1 MKKIYSFFS
10 ALLVGTACLFAQ
22 TAPDGYIAKGAFTES
37 FTDASTVSKMGWGW
51 GWQAG
56 DPSKSYKT
64 GKSYPVNGQYIL
76 YSDAYAAKDQT
87 TPTLLITP
95 LLKGNISFKVS
106 ARVAYSPELSNLTDK
121 KSFVRLYAGHM
132 DGDALVWDDEP
143 FFTHTITELPTNIT
157 TDADYWTTC
166 NTSVDDYQF
175 IGIQLSYIC
184 FDELTADD
192 YCLPIK
198 HVMTPTAVASEWN
211 SSNNPLY
218 GDAEGKT
225 TWTGSVTVQ
234 NNGDLPFADGEAVLT
249 ITSSNTSVTTTTFTS
264 FTIPDAIPAG
274 ESKTYDIS
282 VPLQLVDL
290 TKDGYTAIKFTSNLD
305 NFNASLP
312 YKQSAWFDVKAY
324 APKLTV
330 RNASNSDVTSYAT
343 ALGLVEAPASTT
355 FTLKNDG
362 GSPLVLKSI
371 TSATMSN
378 LAFTCEGAE
387 GNIFPLTIERGTDT
401 TITMTFGNTGGQSGT
416 LVFTYGNNYDTTKYT
431 LESKEVSAVV
441 ADPALYLEQFGAT
454 LPQGWVNEE
463 GSNWSISS
471 TSTNYYMTNSQ
482 QGAPGKYL
490 ISPKLRFE
498 EGQTLAIMAQR
509 KGSSGSSLRVL
520 TSTDRLNWTLAL
532 EKTTWTK
539 SYSGSL
545 NTSYTELVAVPMPEG
560 DVYVAFEAG
569 YSIIDYVLGGTKVAV
584 EDDIYTTISG
594 ADNAMVNYPYEL
606 GVELQNLTERV
617 YNEKTLVLEL
627 LNGSEVVATDTIDAM
642 MGALENISGLKLT
655 FTPHAANDDAVLTL
669 NINKAGT
676 TILSLKK
683 NIRIAEEVYFTDIQT
698 GEVVT
703 SNSNSNI
710 PLRTNYKNSK
720 SEFILPAK
728 KFKEFT
734 KDTALTSITFFYRNT
749 SKNITADSVRILLQ
763 NTTDSTIG
771 STLTFT
777 EEKDMTKV
785 VSLTK
790 YAFAMAANSSSF
802 VELTFSFSEPF
813 VYTGKNLRVMMVSEK
828 QDVYGSTS
836 WASETVS
843 DSVAIY
849 KSNDTYDK
857 YNEKATGTL
866 QKVLPIIKFGY
877 KASTPTISGNVNL
890 KSGNNAG
897 RTITAKSGDV
907 LYQTTTDASGNYSL
921 EIMQVTRLYDIYL
934 DDECK
939 AQNISVEAGNT
950 VVNITDIVTN
960 CEQTMLNAP
969 AATKH
974 IINGMLIIQRGDKLY
989 NANGQVLK

>member
-10 ALLVGTACLFAQ
+10 ALMIGTACLFAQ
-22 TAPDGYIAKGAFTES
+22 TVPDGYIAKGAFTES
-37 FTDASTVSKMGWGW
+37 FTNASTVSAMGWGW
-51 GWQAG
+51 GWQNG
-56 DPSKSYKT
+56 DPSKTYDT
-64 GKSYPVNGQYIL
+64 GTNYPVNGKYIRCT
-76 YSDAYAAKDQT
+76 SAYAATDQT

-106 ARVAYSPELSNLTDK
+106 AKLYYSPTLSNLTGG

-132 DGDALVWDDEP
+132 EGDKLVWDEYP
-143 FFTHTITELPTNIT
+143 FFTDSITKLPTSTETN
-157 TDADYWTTC
+157 ADYWTTC
-166 NTSVDDYQF
+166 NTQVDDYQF

-198 HVMTPTAVASEWN
+198 HVMTPTAVASEWTD
-211 SSNNPLY
+211 NNPLY

-234 NNGDLPFADGEAVLT
+234 NDGDLHFAKGEAVLN
-249 ITSSNTSVTTTTFTS
+249 ITSTSSTVSTTTVTS
-264 FTIPDAIPAG
+264 FTIPDSIAPG

-282 VPLQLVDL
+282 VPLQLTDL
-290 TKDGYTAIKFTSNLD
+290 SKEGRTAMKFTSNLD

-312 YKQSAWFDVKAY
+312 YKQSDWFKIKAY
-324 APKLTV
+324 APTLKV
-330 RNASNSDVTSYAT
+330 SNASNSDITSSAT
-343 ALGLVEAPASTT
+343 DLGLVKAPASTT

-387 GNIFPLTIERGTDT
+387 GSIFPLTIEKGTDT
-401 TITMTFGNTGGQSGT
+401 TITMTFGNMGGQSGT

-471 TSTNYYMTNSQ
+471 TSTNYYMANSQ

-490 ISPKLRFE
+490 ISPKLHFE
-498 EGQTLAIMAQR
+498 AEQTLAIMAQR
-509 KGSSGSSLRVL
+509 RTSSGSSLRVL
-520 TSTDRLNWTLAL
+520 TSTDRVNWTLVL

-627 LNGSEVVATDTIDAM
+627 LNGSEVVTTDTIDA

-676 TILSLKK
+676 TILSFEK

-710 PLRTNYKNSK
+710 PLRTNYNNSK

-749 SKNITADSVRILLQ
+749 SKNVTADSVRILLQ

-836 WASETVS
+836 WASESVS

-849 KSNDTYDK
+849 KSNDNYDR
-857 YNEKATGTL
+857 YNGTATGTL

-974 IINGMLIIQRGDKLY
+974 IINGMLIIQRGEKLY

>member
-10 ALLVGTACLFAQ
+10 ALMIGTACLFAQ
-22 TAPDGYIAKGAFTES
+22 TAPDGYIAMGAFTES
-37 FTDASTVSKMGWGW
+37 FTNASNVNAMGWGW
-51 GWQAG
+51 GWQDG
-56 DPSKSYKT
+56 TPSKSYTT

-76 YSDAYAAKDQT
+76 CSSAYAATDQT

-106 ARVAYSPELSNLTDK
+106 AKLYYSPTLSNLTGG

-132 DGDALVWDDEP
+132 EGDKLVWDEDP
-143 FFTHTITELPTNIT
+143 FFTYSITELPTSTETN
-157 TDADYWTTC
+157 ADYWTTC
-166 NTSVDDYQF
+166 NTQVDEYQF
-175 IGIQLSYIC
+175 LGIQLSYIC

-192 YCLPIK
+192 YCMPIK
-198 HVMTPTAVASEWN
+198 HVMTPTAVASEWTD
-211 SSNNPLY
+211 SNPLY
-218 GDAEGKT
+218 VDREGKT

-234 NNGDLPFADGEAVLT
+234 NDGDLSFAEGEAVLN
-249 ITSSNTSVTTTTFTS
+249 ITSQNNSATTTTVTS
-264 FTIPDAIPAG
+264 FTIPDAIAPG

-282 VPLQLVDL
+282 VPLQLADL
-290 TKDGYTAIKFTSNLD
+290 TKEGRTAIRFTSNL
-305 NFNASLP
+305 NNVTTTLP
-312 YKQSAWFDVKAY
+312 YQQSGWFTIKAY
-324 APKLTV
+324 APTLKV
-330 RNASNSDVTSYAT
+330 RNASNSDITSSAT
-343 ALGLVEAPASTT
+343 DLGLVEAPASTT

-378 LAFTCEGAE
+378 LAFTCDGAE
-387 GNIFPLTIERGTDT
+387 GNIFPLTIEKGTDT

-416 LVFTYGNNYDTTKYT
+416 LVFTYGNNYDETKYT

-454 LPQGWVNEE
+454 LPQGWVNEK

-471 TSTNYYMTNSQ
+471 SSTNYYMANSQ

-490 ISPKLRFE
+490 ISPKLHFE
-498 EGQTLAIMAQR
+498 AGQTLAIMAQR
-509 KGSSGSSLRVL
+509 RTSSGSSLRVL
-520 TSTDRLNWTLAL
+520 TSTDRVNWTLVL

-569 YSIIDYVLGGTKVAV
+569 YSIIDYVLGGTKVDV
-584 EDDIYTTISG
+584 EDDIYATISG

-606 GVELQNLTERV
+606 GVELLNLTETKYV
-617 YNEKTLVLEL
+617 EALALEL
-627 LNGSEVVATDTIDAM
+627 LNGETVVAELDVDTLH
-642 MGALENISGLKLT
+642 ALGTLDTLALQ
-655 FTPHAANDDAVLTL
+655 FTPHVAEDATLTL
-669 NINKAGT
+669 R
-676 TILSLKK
+676 LKK
-683 NIRIAEEVYFTDIQT
+683 GENVMVSLTKAISIVPEEVKSEAVTGTQT
-698 GEVVT
+698 NTGAYAPF
-703 SNSNSNI
+703 I
-710 PLRTNYKNSK
+710 TNYVNSK
-720 SEFILPAK
+720 SEFVYTAAK
-728 KFKEFT
+728 LGLEANT
-734 KDTALTSITFFYRNT
+734 KLTSIAFNYYNVSDTISRNVQ
-749 SKNITADSVRILLQ
+749 IWLQ
-763 NTTDSTIG
+763 NTDIEIVG
-771 STLTFT
+771 DTFT
-777 EEKDMTKV
+777 DVSEMTLVFTDDDYLFK
-785 VSLTK
+785 K
-790 YAFAMAANSSSF
+790 EGASSACVDQTF
-802 VELTFSFSEPF
+802 TFSAPF
-813 VYTGKNLRVMMVSEK
+813 VYTGGNLRVVAACENESRYK
-828 QDVYGSTS
+828 GSGYGYEYVANSILYKKSDTKS
-836 WASETVS
+836 GYESASVT
-843 DSVAIY
+843 
-849 KSNDTYDK
+849 
-857 YNEKATGTL
+857 KAGY
-866 QKVLPIIKFGY
+866 LPIAKFGF
-877 KASTPTISGNVNL
+877 AVVLPTISGNVNL

-974 IINGMLIIQRGDKLY
+974 IINGMLIIQRGEKLY

>member
-10 ALLVGTACLFAQ
+10 ALLIGTACLFAQ
-22 TAPDGYIAKGAFTES
+22 TVPDGYASKGAFTES

-51 GWQAG
+51 GWQDG
-56 DPSKSYKT
+56 TPSKSYST
-64 GKSYPVNGQYIL
+64 SSSYPVNGKYIL
-76 YSDAYAAKDQT
+76 CSSAYAAKDQT

-106 ARVAYSPELSNLTDK
+106 AKLYYSPTLSNLTDG

-132 DGDALVWDDEP
+132 EGDALVWDDEP
-143 FFTHTITELPTNIT
+143 FFTQTITELPTSVEN
-157 TDADYWTTC
+157 DADYWTTC

-234 NNGDLPFADGEAVLT
+234 NNGDLPFTDGEAVLN
-249 ITSSNTSVTTTTFTS
+249 ITSSSTSVTTTTVTS
-264 FTIPDAIPAG
+264 FTIPDAIAPG

-290 TKDGYTAIKFTSNLD
+290 SKDGYTAIKFTSNLD

-312 YKQSAWFDVKAY
+312 YKQSGWFDVKAY

-330 RNASNSDVTSYAT
+330 RNASNSDVTSNAT
-343 ALGLVEAPASTT
+343 ALGLVEAPVSTT
-355 FTLKNDG
+355 FTLKNIG

-371 TSATMSN
+371 TSTTLSN

-387 GNIFPLTIERGTDT
+387 GSIFPLTIERGTDT

-416 LVFTYGNNYDTTKYT
+416 LVFTYGNTYDNAAEYT
-431 LESKEVSAVV
+431 LESKEISVVV

-471 TSTNYYMTNSQ
+471 TSTNYYMTNSLTDL
-482 QGAPGKYL
+482 PGKYL
-490 ISPKLRFE
+490 ITPKLHFE
-498 EGQTLAIMAQR
+498 KGQTLAIMAQR

-520 TSTDRLNWTLAL
+520 TSTDRVNWTLAL

-569 YSIIDYVLGGTKVAV
+569 YSIMDYVLGGTKVEV
-584 EDDIYTTISG
+584 EDDIYATLSG

-606 GVELQNLTERV
+606 GVELLNLTETEYV
-617 YNEKTLVLEL
+617 EALALEL
-627 LNGSEVVATDTIDAM
+627 LNGETVVAELDVDTLH
-642 MGALENISGLKLT
+642 ALGTLDTLALR
-655 FTPHAANDDAVLTL
+655 FTPHVAEDATLTL
-669 NINKAGT
+669 R
-676 TILSLKK
+676 LKK
-683 NIRIAEEVYFTDIQT
+683 GENVMASLSKAISIVPEEANSEAVTGTQT
-698 GEVVT
+698 STT
-703 SNSNSNI
+703 SYA
-710 PLRTNYKNSK
+710 PFYTNYVNSK
-720 SEFILPAK
+720 SEFVYKAEKLGLEAN
-728 KFKEFT
+728 T
-734 KDTALTSITFFYRNT
+734 KLTSITFNYYKTTDEISRNV
-749 SKNITADSVRILLQ
+749 KIWLQ
-763 NTTDSTIG
+763 NTADTIVG
-771 STLTFT
+771 DTFT
-777 EEKDMTKV
+777 DVSEMTLVFSDNDYLFKKEGYSSACV
-785 VSLTK
+785 DQTF
-790 YAFAMAANSSSF
+790 AFSA
-802 VELTFSFSEPF
+802 PF
-813 VYTGKNLRVMMVSEK
+813 VYTGGSLRV
-828 QDVYGSTS
+828 
-836 WASETVS
+836 
-843 DSVAIY
+843 VAACENESGY
-849 KSNDTYDK
+849 KSSGYGYENVANSVLYK
-857 YNEKATGTL
+857 YNDNKDNYNSASATKANYLPVAKIGFAV
-866 QKVLPIIKFGY
+866 VL
-877 KASTPTISGNVNL
+877 PTISGKVDM

-907 LYQTTTDASGNYSL
+907 LYQTTTDEQGNYTL
-921 EIMQVTRLYDIYL
+921 EIMQVMRRYDIYL

-939 AQNISVEAGNT
+939 AQNISVETGSV
-950 VVNITDIVTN
+950 VVNITDVVTD
-960 CEQTMLNAP
+960 CEQTLLNAP

-974 IINGMLIIQRGDKLY
+974 LINGMLIIQRGDKCY

>member
-10 ALLVGTACLFAQ
+10 ALLIGTACLFAQ
-22 TAPDGYIAKGAFTES
+22 TVPDGYASKGAFTES
-37 FTDASTVSKMGWGW
+37 FTNASTVSKMGWGW

-56 DPSKSYKT
+56 DPSKSYDT
-64 GKSYPVNGQYIL
+64 GTSYAVNGKYIRCT
-76 YSDAYAAKDQT
+76 DAYAATDKT

-106 ARVAYSPELSNLTDK
+106 AKLYYSPTLSNLTDE

-132 DGDALVWDDEP
+132 EGDALVWDDEP
-143 FFTHTITELPTNIT
+143 FFTQTITELPTSVEDN
-157 TDADYWTTC
+157 ADYWTTC

-234 NNGDLPFADGEAVLT
+234 NNGDLPFADGEAVLN
-249 ITSSNTSVTTTTFTS
+249 ITSSNTSVTTTTVTS

-282 VPLQLVDL
+282 VPLQLVDRS
-290 TKDGYTAIKFTSNLD
+290 KDGYTAIKFTSNLD

-324 APKLTV
+324 APTLKV

-355 FTLKNDG
+355 FTLKNIG
-362 GSPLVLKSI
+362 GSPLVLESI

-387 GNIFPLTIERGTDT
+387 GSIFPLTIERGTDT

-416 LVFTYGNNYDTTKYT
+416 LVFTYGNDYDDAEYT
-431 LESKEVSAVV
+431 LESKEISVVV
-441 ADPALYLEQFGAT
+441 ADPDLYLEQFGAT
-454 LPQGWVNEE
+454 PPQGWVNEE

-482 QGAPGKYL
+482 QGTPGKYL
-490 ISPKLRFE
+490 ITPKLHFE

-509 KGSSGSSLRVL
+509 RGSSGSSLRVL
-520 TSTDRLNWTLAL
+520 TSTDRVNWTLAL

-569 YSIIDYVLGGTKVAV
+569 YSIMDYVLGGTKVEV
-584 EDDIYTTISG
+584 EDDIYATLSG

-606 GVELQNLTERV
+606 GVELLNLTETEYV
-617 YNEKTLVLEL
+617 EALALEL
-627 LNGSEVVATDTIDAM
+627 LNGETVVAELDVDTLH
-642 MGALENISGLKLT
+642 ALGTLDTLALH
-655 FTPHAANDDAVLTL
+655 FTPHVAEDATLTL
-669 NINKAGT
+669 R
-676 TILSLKK
+676 LKK
-683 NIRIAEEVYFTDIQT
+683 GENVMVSLTKAIHIAAEEAKSEAVTGTQT
-698 GEVVT
+698 ST
-703 SNSNSNI
+703 AAYA
-710 PLRTNYKNSK
+710 PFATNWTNSK
-720 SEFILPAK
+720 SEFIY
-728 KFKEFT
+728 
-734 KDTALTSITFFYRNT
+734 TAEKLGIDANTGLTSITFNYYNNSGEISRNV
-749 SKNITADSVRILLQ
+749 KIWLQ
-763 NTTDSTIG
+763 NTEDAIVG
-771 STLTFT
+771 DTFT
-777 EEKDMTKV
+777 DVSKMTLVFSDDDYLFK
-785 VSLTK
+785 K
-790 YAFAMAANSSSF
+790 EGFSSAC
-802 VELTFSFSEPF
+802 VEQKFTFSAPF
-813 VYTGKNLRVMMVSEK
+813 VYTGSNLRVVAACENESGWK
-828 QDVYGSTS
+828 SSGYGY
-836 WASETVS
+836 ETVANS
-843 DSVAIY
+843 ILYKRNDSKSGYESASAIKDNYLPVAKIGFAV
-849 KSNDTYDK
+849 
-857 YNEKATGTL
+857 EL
-866 QKVLPIIKFGY
+866 
-877 KASTPTISGNVNL
+877 PTISGNVNL

-907 LYQTTTDASGNYSL
+907 LYQTTTDASGNYTL

>member
-22 TAPDGYIAKGAFTES
+22 TVPDGYASKGAFTES

-51 GWQAG
+51 GWQDG
-56 DPSKSYKT
+56 TPSKSYTT

-76 YSDAYAAKDQT
+76 CSSAYAATDQT

-106 ARVAYSPELSNLTDK
+106 AKLYYSPTLSNLTGE
-121 KSFVRLYAGHM
+121 KSFVHLYAGHM
-132 DGDALVWDDEP
+132 EGDKLVWDDEP
-143 FFTHTITELPTNIT
+143 FFTQTITELPTSVEN
-157 TDADYWTTC
+157 DADYWTTC

-234 NNGDLPFADGEAVLT
+234 NNGDLPFADGEAVLN

-355 FTLKNDG
+355 FTLKNIG

-387 GNIFPLTIERGTDT
+387 GSIFPLTIERGTDT

-416 LVFTYGNNYDTTKYT
+416 LVFTYGNDYDDAEYT
-431 LESKEVSAVV
+431 LESKEISVVV
-441 ADPALYLEQFGAT
+441 ADPDLYLEQFGAT

-482 QGAPGKYL
+482 QGTPGKYL
-490 ISPKLRFE
+490 ITPKLHFE

-509 KGSSGSSLRVL
+509 RGSSGSSLRVL
-520 TSTDRLNWTLAL
+520 TSTDRVNWTLAL

-539 SYSGSL
+539 SYNGSL

-569 YSIIDYVLGGTKVAV
+569 YSIMDYVLGGTKVEV
-584 EDDIYTTISG
+584 EDDIYATLSG

-606 GVELQNLTERV
+606 GVELLNLTETEYV
-617 YNEKTLVLEL
+617 EALALEL
-627 LNGSEVVATDTIDAM
+627 LNGETVVAELDVDTLH
-642 MGALENISGLKLT
+642 ALGTLDTLALH
-655 FTPHAANDDAVLTL
+655 FTPHVAEDATLTL
-669 NINKAGT
+669 R
-676 TILSLKK
+676 LKK
-683 NIRIAEEVYFTDIQT
+683 GENVMASLTKAIHIAAEEAKSEAVTGTQT
-698 GEVVT
+698 ST
-703 SNSNSNI
+703 AAYA
-710 PLRTNYKNSK
+710 PFATNWTNSK
-720 SEFILPAK
+720 SEFIY
-728 KFKEFT
+728 
-734 KDTALTSITFFYRNT
+734 TAEKLGIDANTELTSITFKYYNTAGEISRNV
-749 SKNITADSVRILLQ
+749 KIWLQ
-763 NTTDSTIG
+763 NTDIEIVG
-771 STLTFT
+771 DTFT
-777 EEKDMTKV
+777 DVSGMTLVFSDDDYLFKKEGFSSACV
-785 VSLTK
+785 DQTF
-790 YAFAMAANSSSF
+790 AFSA
-802 VELTFSFSEPF
+802 PF
-813 VYTGKNLRVMMVSEK
+813 PYTGGNLRVVAACENESGWK
-828 QDVYGSTS
+828 SSGYGY
-836 WASETVS
+836 ETVANS
-843 DSVAIY
+843 ILYKRNDSKSGYESASAIKDNYLPVAKIGFAV
-849 KSNDTYDK
+849 
-857 YNEKATGTL
+857 EL
-866 QKVLPIIKFGY
+866 
-877 KASTPTISGNVNL
+877 PTISGKVDL
-890 KSGNNAG
+890 KSGNNAD

-907 LYQTTTDASGNYSL
+907 LYQTTTDEQGNYTL
-921 EIMQVTRLYDIYL
+921 EIMQVMRQYDIYL

-939 AQNISVEAGNT
+939 AQNISVEAGSV
-950 VVNITDIVTN
+950 VVNITDVVTD
-960 CEQTMLNAP
+960 CKQTLLNAP

-974 IINGMLIIQRGDKLY
+974 LINGMLIIQRGDKCY

>member
-10 ALLVGTACLFAQ
+10 ALMIGTACLFAQ
-22 TAPDGYIAKGAFTES
+22 TTPDGYIAMGAFTES
-37 FTDASTVSKMGWGW
+37 FTNASTVSAMGWGW
-51 GWQAG
+51 GWQNG
-56 DPSKSYKT
+56 DPSKTYDT
-64 GKSYPVNGQYIL
+64 GTSYPVNGKYIRCT
-76 YSDAYAAKDQT
+76 SAYAATDQT

-106 ARVAYSPELSNLTDK
+106 AKLYYSPTLSNLTGG

-132 DGDALVWDDEP
+132 EGDKLVWDEDP
-143 FFTHTITELPTNIT
+143 FFTYSITELPTSTETN
-157 TDADYWTTC
+157 ADYWTTC
-166 NTSVDDYQF
+166 NTQVDEYQF
-175 IGIQLSYIC
+175 LGIQLSYIC

-192 YCLPIK
+192 YCMPIK
-198 HVMTPTAVASEWN
+198 HVMTPTAVASEWTD
-211 SSNNPLY
+211 SNPLY
-218 GDAEGKT
+218 VDREGKT

-234 NNGDLPFADGEAVLT
+234 NDGDLSFAKGEAVLN
-249 ITSSNTSVTTTTFTS
+249 ITSQSSTATTTTVTS
-264 FTIPDAIPAG
+264 FTIPDAIAPG

-282 VPLQLVDL
+282 VPLQLADL
-290 TKDGYTAIKFTSNLD
+290 TKEGRTAIRFTSNL
-305 NFNASLP
+305 NNVTTTLP
-312 YKQSAWFDVKAY
+312 YQQSGWFTIKAY
-324 APKLTV
+324 APTLKV
-330 RNASNSDVTSYAT
+330 RNASKSDITSYAT
-343 ALGLVEAPASTT
+343 DLGLVEAPASTT
-355 FTLKNDG
+355 FTLKNEG

-371 TSATMSN
+371 TSATLSN

-387 GNIFPLTIERGTDT
+387 GSIFPLTIETGTDT

-454 LPQGWVNEE
+454 IPQGWVNEE

-584 EDDIYTTISG
+584 EDDIYATISG

-606 GVELQNLTERV
+606 GVELLNLTETKYV
-617 YNEKTLVLEL
+617 EALTLEL
-627 LNGSEVVATDTIDAM
+627 LNGETVVAELDVDTLHAWGTLDTL
-642 MGALENISGLKLT
+642 ALQ
-655 FTPHAANDDAVLTL
+655 FTPHVAEDATLTL
-669 NINKAGT
+669 R
-676 TILSLKK
+676 LKK
-683 NIRIAEEVYFTDIQT
+683 GEDVMVSLTKAISIVPEEVKSEAVTGTQT
-698 GEVVT
+698 GT
-703 SNSNSNI
+703 SAYA
-710 PLRTNYKNSK
+710 PFATNWTNSK
-720 SEFILPAK
+720 SEFVYTAAK
-728 KFKEFT
+728 LGLEANT
-734 KDTALTSITFFYRNT
+734 ELTSITFNYYNT
-749 SKNITADSVRILLQ
+749 SGEISRNVKIWLQ
-763 NTTDSTIG
+763 NTDIEIVG
-771 STLTFT
+771 DTFT
-777 EEKDMTKV
+777 DVSGMTLVFSDDDYLFKKEGFSSACV
-785 VSLTK
+785 DQTF
-790 YAFAMAANSSSF
+790 AFSA
-802 VELTFSFSEPF
+802 PF
-813 VYTGKNLRVMMVSEK
+813 PYTGGNLRVVAACENESSYK
-828 QDVYGSTS
+828 SSGYGY
-836 WASETVS
+836 ETVANS
-843 DSVAIY
+843 ILYKRFDS
-849 KSNDTYDK
+849 KSSYESASAT
-857 YNEKATGTL
+857 KASY
-866 QKVLPIIKFGY
+866 LPIAKFGF
-877 KASTPTISGNVNL
+877 AVVLPTISGNVNL

>member
-10 ALLVGTACLFAQ
+10 ALLLGTACLFAQ
-22 TAPDGYIAKGAFTES
+22 TTPDGYIAKGAFTES
-37 FTDASTVSKMGWGW
+37 FTNASKVNAMGWGW
-51 GWQAG
+51 GWQDG
-56 DPSKSYKT
+56 STSVSYST
-64 GKSYPVNGQYIL
+64 SSSSAVNGKYIFASSYYL
-76 YSDAYAAKDQT
+76 QTDQT

-95 LLKGNISFKVS
+95 ALEGKVKFYIRPNGTS
-106 ARVAYSPELSNLTDK
+106 EWAVTNRIKTNQSWVQIYLGHLSNGSIQWDEEPTYT
-121 KSFVRLYAGHM
+121 RLFTETKPKNS
-132 DGDALVWDDEP
+132 DENWW
-143 FFTHTITELPTNIT
+143 TLDSMTIE
-157 TDADYWTTC
+157 
-166 NTSVDDYQF
+166 DDYAF
-175 IGIQLSYIC
+175 IGIQLSYAC

-198 HVMTPTAVASEWN
+198 HVMTPTAVASEWTD
-211 SSNNPLY
+211 NNPLY

-234 NNGDLPFADGEAVLT
+234 NDGDLPFAKGEAVLN
-249 ITSSNTSVTTTTFTS
+249 ITSTSSTVSTTTVTS
-264 FTIPDAIPAG
+264 FTIPDSIAPG
-274 ESKTYDIS
+274 ESRTYDIS
-282 VPLQLVDL
+282 VPLQLTDL
-290 TKDGYTAIKFTSNLD
+290 SKEGRTAMKFTSNLD

-312 YKQSAWFDVKAY
+312 YKQSDWFKIKAY
-324 APKLTV
+324 APTLKV
-330 RNASNSDVTSYAT
+330 RNASNSDITSSAT
-343 ALGLVEAPASTT
+343 DLGLVEAPASTT

-387 GNIFPLTIERGTDT
+387 GSIFPLTIEKGTDT
-401 TITMTFGNTGGQSGT
+401 TITMTFGNMGGQSGT
-416 LVFTYGNNYDTTKYT
+416 LVFTYANNYDTTKYT
-431 LESKEVSAVV
+431 LETKEVSVVV
-441 ADPALYLEQFGAT
+441 ADPALYLEQFSAT
-454 LPQGWVNEE
+454 LPQGWVNEK
-463 GSNWSISS
+463 GSNWSINSS
-471 TSTNYYMTNSQ
+471 STNYYMANSLTDM
-482 QGAPGKYL
+482 PGKYL
-490 ISPKLRFE
+490 ISPKLHFE

-509 KGSSGSSLRVL
+509 RTSSGSSLRVL
-520 TSTDRLNWTLAL
+520 TSTDRVNWTLRL

-642 MGALENISGLKLT
+642 GALDNISGLKLT

-676 TILSLKK
+676 TILSLDK
-683 NIRIAEEVYFTDIQT
+683 NISIAEEVYFTDIQT

-710 PLRTNYKNSK
+710 PLRTNDKNSK

-849 KSNDTYDK
+849 KSNDTYVK

-866 QKVLPIIKFGY
+866 QTVLPIIKFGY

-890 KSGNNAG
+890 KSGNNAS

-974 IINGMLIIQRGDKLY
+974 IINGMLIIQRGEKLY

>member
-10 ALLVGTACLFAQ
+10 ALMIGTACLFAQ

-37 FTDASTVSKMGWGW
+37 FTNASTVSAMGWGW
-51 GWQAG
+51 GWQNG
-56 DPSKSYKT
+56 STSVSYST
-64 GKSYPVNGQYIL
+64 SSSPAVNGKYI
-76 YSDAYAAKDQT
+76 YASSYYLQTDQT

-95 LLKGNISFKVS
+95 ALVGKVKFYIRPNGTS
-106 ARVAYSPELSNLTDK
+106 EWSVTNRIKTNQSWVQIYVGHLSNGSIQWETDPTYT
-121 KSFVRLYAGHM
+121 RLFTETKPENS
-132 DGDALVWDDEP
+132 DENWW
-143 FFTHTITELPTNIT
+143 TLDSMTIE
-157 TDADYWTTC
+157 
-166 NTSVDDYQF
+166 DDYAF
-175 IGIQLSYIC
+175 LGIQLSYAC

-192 YCLPIK
+192 YYLPIK

-234 NNGDLPFADGEAVLT
+234 NNGDLPFADGEAVLN
-249 ITSSNTSVTTTTFTS
+249 ITSSNTSVTTTTVTS

-282 VPLQLVDL
+282 VPLQLVDRS
-290 TKDGYTAIKFTSNLD
+290 KDGYTAIKFTSNLD

-324 APKLTV
+324 APTLKV

-362 GSPLVLKSI
+362 GSPLVLDSI

-378 LAFTCEGAE
+378 LAFTCDGAE

-416 LVFTYGNNYDTTKYT
+416 LVFTYGNNYDETEYT
-431 LESKEVSAVV
+431 LESKEISVVV
-441 ADPALYLEQFGAT
+441 ADPNLYLEQFGAT

-482 QGAPGKYL
+482 QGTPGKYL
-490 ISPKLRFE
+490 ITPKLHFE

-509 KGSSGSSLRVL
+509 RGSSGSSLRVL
-520 TSTDRLNWTLAL
+520 TSTDRVNWTLAL

-569 YSIIDYVLGGTKVAV
+569 YSIMDYVLGGTKVEV
-584 EDDIYTTISG
+584 EDDIYATLSG

-606 GVELQNLTERV
+606 GVELLNLTETEYV
-617 YNEKTLVLEL
+617 EALALEL
-627 LNGSEVVATDTIDAM
+627 LNGETVVAELDVDTLH
-642 MGALENISGLKLT
+642 ALGTLDTLALH
-655 FTPHAANDDAVLTL
+655 FTPHVAEDATLTL
-669 NINKAGT
+669 R
-676 TILSLKK
+676 LKK
-683 NIRIAEEVYFTDIQT
+683 GENVMVSLTKAIHIAAEEAKSEAVTGTQT
-698 GEVVT
+698 GTGAYAPFVT
-703 SNSNSNI
+703 
-710 PLRTNYKNSK
+710 RYVNSK
-720 SEFILPAK
+720 SEFVYTAVKLGLEAN
-728 KFKEFT
+728 T
-734 KDTALTSITFFYRNT
+734 KLTSITFNYYNT
-749 SKNITADSVRILLQ
+749 SGDINRNVQIWLQ
-763 NTTDSTIG
+763 NTDEEIVG
-771 STLTFT
+771 DTFT
-777 EEKDMTKV
+777 D
-785 VSLTK
+785 VSEMSLVFSDDDFLFK
-790 YAFAMAANSSSF
+790 QEGYSSACVDQTF
-802 VELTFSFSEPF
+802 TFSDPF
-813 VYTGKNLRVMMVSEK
+813 VYTGGNLRVVAACENESSSK
-828 QDVYGSTS
+828 YSGYGYEYVANSILYKRSDTKS
-836 WASETVS
+836 GYESASAT
-843 DSVAIY
+843 
-849 KSNDTYDK
+849 
-857 YNEKATGTL
+857 KAGY
-866 QKVLPIIKFGY
+866 LPIAKFGF
-877 KASTPTISGNVNL
+877 AVVLPTISGNVNM

-907 LYQTTTDASGNYSL
+907 LYQTTTDASGNYTL

-974 IINGMLIIQRGDKLY
+974 IINGMLIIQRGEKLY

>member
-10 ALLVGTACLFAQ
+10 ALMIGTACLFAQ
-22 TAPDGYIAKGAFTES
+22 TAPDGYIAMGAFTES
-37 FTDASTVSKMGWGW
+37 FTNASNVSAMGWGW
-51 GWQAG
+51 GWQNG
-56 DPSKSYKT
+56 STSVSYST
-64 GKSYPVNGQYIL
+64 SSSSAVNGKYINTSSFYL
-76 YSDAYAAKDQT
+76 QTDQT

-95 LLKGNISFKVS
+95 
-106 ARVAYSPELSNLTDK
+106 
-121 KSFVRLYAGHM
+121 
-132 DGDALVWDDEP
+132 ALVGKVKFYIRPNGTSEWSVTNRIKTNQSWVQIYVGHLYNGSIQWETDPTYTRLFTETKPENSDENWW
-143 FFTHTITELPTNIT
+143 TLDSITIE
-157 TDADYWTTC
+157 
-166 NTSVDDYQF
+166 DDYAF
-175 IGIQLSYIC
+175 LGIQLSYAC
-184 FDELTADD
+184 FDELTADN
-192 YCLPIK
+192 YYMPIK
-198 HVMTPTAVASEWN
+198 HVMTPTAVASEWTD
-211 SSNNPLY
+211 SNPLY
-218 GDAEGKT
+218 VDREGKT
-225 TWTGSVTVQ
+225 TWKGFVTVQ
-234 NNGDLPFADGEAVLT
+234 NDGDLSFAEGEAVLN
-249 ITSSNTSVTTTTFTS
+249 ITSQNNSATTTTVTS
-264 FTIPDAIPAG
+264 FTIPDAIAPG
-274 ESKTYDIS
+274 ESKTYDIR
-282 VPLQLVDL
+282 VPLQLTDL
-290 TKDGYTAIKFTSNLD
+290 TKDGWAAIRFTSNLD
-305 NFNASLP
+305 NVNTSLP
-312 YKQSAWFDVKAY
+312 YQQSTWFTIKAY
-324 APKLTV
+324 APTLKV
-330 RNASNSDVTSYAT
+330 RNASNSDITSSAT
-343 ALGLVEAPASTT
+343 DLGLVEAPASTT

-362 GSPLVLKSI
+362 GSPLVLDSI

-416 LVFTYGNNYDTTKYT
+416 LVFTYGNNYDETEYT
-431 LESKEVSAVV
+431 LESKEVSVVV

-454 LPQGWVNEE
+454 IPQGWVNEE
-463 GSNWSISS
+463 GSNWSINSS
-471 TSTNYYMTNSQ
+471 STNYYMANSLTDM
-482 QGAPGKYL
+482 PGKYL
-490 ISPKLRFE
+490 ISPKLHFE

-509 KGSSGSSLRVL
+509 RTNNGSSLRVL
-520 TSTDRLNWTLAL
+520 TSTDRVNWTLEL
-532 EKTTWTK
+532 KKETWTK
-539 SYSGSL
+539 SSSSYL

-606 GVELQNLTERV
+606 EVELQNLTETE
-617 YNEKTLVLEL
+617 YKDKTLVLEL
-627 LNGSEVVATDTIDAM
+627 LDGSEVVATDTIDA

-676 TILSLKK
+676 TILSLEK

-974 IINGMLIIQRGDKLY
+974 IINGMLIIQRGEKLY

>member
-1 MKKIYSFFS
+1 
-10 ALLVGTACLFAQ
+10 
-22 TAPDGYIAKGAFTES
+22 
-37 FTDASTVSKMGWGW
+37 
-51 GWQAG
+51 
-56 DPSKSYKT
+56 
-64 GKSYPVNGQYIL
+64 
-76 YSDAYAAKDQT
+76 
-87 TPTLLITP
+87 
-95 LLKGNISFKVS
+95 
-106 ARVAYSPELSNLTDK
+106 
-121 KSFVRLYAGHM
+121 
-132 DGDALVWDDEP
+132 
-143 FFTHTITELPTNIT
+143 
-157 TDADYWTTC
+157 
-166 NTSVDDYQF
+166 
-175 IGIQLSYIC
+175 
-184 FDELTADD
+184 
-192 YCLPIK
+192 
-198 HVMTPTAVASEWN
+198 
-211 SSNNPLY
+211 
-218 GDAEGKT
+218 
-225 TWTGSVTVQ
+225 
-234 NNGDLPFADGEAVLT
+234 
-249 ITSSNTSVTTTTFTS
+249 
-264 FTIPDAIPAG
+264 
-274 ESKTYDIS
+274 
-282 VPLQLVDL
+282 
-290 TKDGYTAIKFTSNLD
+290 
-305 NFNASLP
+305 
-312 YKQSAWFDVKAY
+312 
-324 APKLTV
+324 
-330 RNASNSDVTSYAT
+330 
-343 ALGLVEAPASTT
+343 
-355 FTLKNDG
+355 
-362 GSPLVLKSI
+362 
-371 TSATMSN
+371 MSN
-378 LAFTCEGAE
+378 LAFTCDGAE
-387 GNIFPLTIERGTDT
+387 VIIFPLTIETGTDT

-416 LVFTYGNNYDTTKYT
+416 LVFTYGNNYDTTEYT

-441 ADPALYLEQFGAT
+441 ADTALYLEQFGAT
-454 LPQGWVNEE
+454 LPQGWVNEK
-463 GSNWSISS
+463 GSNWSINSS
-471 TSTNYYMTNSQ
+471 STNYYMANSQ

-490 ISPKLRFE
+490 ISPKLHFE
-498 EGQTLAIMAQR
+498 AGQTLAIMAQR
-509 KGSSGSSLRVL
+509 RTNNGSSLRVL
-520 TSTDRLNWTLAL
+520 TSTDRVNWTLAL

-539 SYSGSL
+539 SSSSYL
-545 NTSYTELVAVPMPEG
+545 NTSYTELVAVSMPEG

-569 YSIIDYVLGGTKVAV
+569 YSIIDYVLGGTKVDV
-584 EDDIYTTISG
+584 EDDIYATLSG

-606 GVELQNLTERV
+606 EVELQNLTETE
-617 YNEKTLVLEL
+617 YKDKTLVLEL
-627 LNGSEVVATDTIDAM
+627 LNGSEVVATDTIDA

-676 TILSLKK
+676 TILSLDK
-683 NIRIAEEVYFTDIQT
+683 NISIAEEVFFTDIQT

-710 PLRTNYKNSK
+710 PLRTNDKNSK

-749 SKNITADSVRILLQ
+749 SKNVTADSVRILLQ

-836 WASETVS
+836 WASESVS

-849 KSNDTYDK
+849 KSSDNYDTY
-857 YNEKATGTL
+857 NGKATGAL

-939 AQNISVEAGNT
+939 AQNISVEEGNT

>member
-10 ALLVGTACLFAQ
+10 ALMIGTACLFAQ
-22 TAPDGYIAKGAFTES
+22 TTPDGYIAMGAFTES
-37 FTDASTVSKMGWGW
+37 FTNASDVNAMGWGW

-56 DPSKSYKT
+56 TPSKSYTT

-76 YSDAYAAKDQT
+76 CSSAYAATDQS

-106 ARVAYSPELSNLTDK
+106 AKLYYSPTLSNLTDG

-132 DGDALVWDDEP
+132 EGDALVWDNEP
-143 FFTHTITELPTNIT
+143 FFTQTITELPTNIT

-166 NTSVDDYQF
+166 NTIVDDYQF

-198 HVMTPTAVASEWN
+198 HVMTPTALASEWN
-211 SSNNPLY
+211 DINNPLY
-218 GDAEGKT
+218 GNMEGNA

-234 NNGDLPFADGEAVLT
+234 NDGDLPFTDGEAVLN
-249 ITSSNTSVTTTTFTS
+249 ITTRSKYGNTVNTTTVTS
-264 FTIPDAIPAG
+264 FTIPDAIAPG
-274 ESKTYDIS
+274 ENKTYNVN
-282 VPLQLVDL
+282 VPLQMVNVAADA
-290 TKDGYTAIKFTSNLD
+290 DAAIIFTSNL
-305 NFNASLP
+305 NNVTTSLP
-312 YKQSAWFDVKAY
+312 NKQSGWFTIKAY
-324 APKLTV
+324 APKLKV

-355 FTLKNDG
+355 FTLKNEG

-371 TSATMSN
+371 TSATLSN

-387 GNIFPLTIERGTDT
+387 GSIFPLTIKRGTDT

-416 LVFTYGNNYDTTKYT
+416 LVFTYGNDYDDAEYT
-431 LESKEVSAVV
+431 LESKEISVVV

-482 QGAPGKYL
+482 QGTPGKYL
-490 ISPKLRFE
+490 ITPKLHFE
-498 EGQTLAIMAQR
+498 KGQTLAIMAQR
-509 KGSSGSSLRVL
+509 KGNSGSSLRVL
-520 TSTDRLNWTLAL
+520 TSTDRVKWTLAL

-539 SYSGSL
+539 SYSSSL

-569 YSIIDYVLGGTKVAV
+569 YSIMDYVLGGTKVDV
-584 EDDIYTTISG
+584 EDDIYATLSG

-606 GVELQNLTERV
+606 GVELLNLTETEYV
-617 YNEKTLVLEL
+617 EALALEL
-627 LNGSEVVATDTIDAM
+627 LNGETVVAELDVDTLH
-642 MGALENISGLKLT
+642 ALGTLDTLALR
-655 FTPHAANDDAVLTL
+655 FTPHVAEDATLTL
-669 NINKAGT
+669 R
-676 TILSLKK
+676 LKK
-683 NIRIAEEVYFTDIQT
+683 GENVMVSLTKAIHVAAEEANSEAVTGTQT
-698 GEVVT
+698 ST
-703 SNSNSNI
+703 
-710 PLRTNYKNSK
+710 TNYAPFYTNYVNSK
-720 SEFILPAK
+720 SEFVYKAEKLGLEAN
-728 KFKEFT
+728 T
-734 KDTALTSITFFYRNT
+734 KLTSITFNYYKTTDEISRNV
-749 SKNITADSVRILLQ
+749 KIWLQ
-763 NTTDSTIG
+763 NTEDAIVG
-771 STLTFT
+771 DTFT
-777 EEKDMTKV
+777 DVSEMTLVFSDDDYLFKKEGFSSACV
-785 VSLTK
+785 DQTF
-790 YAFAMAANSSSF
+790 AFSA
-802 VELTFSFSEPF
+802 PF
-813 VYTGKNLRVMMVSEK
+813 VYTGGNLRV
-828 QDVYGSTS
+828 
-836 WASETVS
+836 
-843 DSVAIY
+843 VAACENESGY
-849 KSNDTYDK
+849 KSSGYGYENVANSVLYKYNDTKSGY
-857 YNEKATGTL
+857 ESASATKANYLPVAKIGFAV
-866 QKVLPIIKFGY
+866 VL
-877 KASTPTISGNVNL
+877 PTISGNVNL

-907 LYQTTTDASGNYSL
+907 LYQTTTDASGNYTL